1 MLALI
6 VVLSLVTGGLSSIL
20 CPTKVDPAKTV
31 HLPHPTSCSKFLTC
45 VGNHPVEQD
54 CPAGLHWNVENSFC
68 DYPRASG
75 CSRGENSDQLDNR
88 PFNSTAVANSICLPQ
103 SSRCPLNSNP
113 SQDVIFL
120 KHRDCRKFYAC
131 VSTQQVELSCPPELY
146 WNARACVCDYE
157 VEAECEGMNRLM
169 EDVPEETD
177 EKPEDAEVQE
187 PEQEPAQ
194 EQDQEPESEPAE
206 EPEES
211 ADDVSEVRVRRAA
224 DGSSSSGNSGSSSS
238 GSDTSGSSGSSGS
251 GSSGSGSSGSSGSSS
266 SGSGSSGS
274 TSQSGA
280 DIRAV
285 SSIAMLAFTAAMSVL

>member
-6 VVLSLVTGGLSSIL
+6 VVLSLVAGGLSSVL
-20 CPTKVDPAKTV
+20 CPTKVDPAKTI

-75 CSRGENSDQLDNR
+75 CSRGEDSDQLDNR

-169 EDVPEETD
+169 EDVPEEVD
-177 EKPEDAEVQE
+177 GKPEDAEAQV

-206 EPEES
+206 ENEQS
-211 ADDVSEVRVRRAA
+211 ADFASEVRVRRAA
-224 DGSSSSGNSGSSSS
+224 DASSSSSN
-238 GSDTSGSSGSSGS
+238 GSDTS
-251 GSSGSGSSGSSGSSS
+251 GSSGSGSSGSSGT

>member
-6 VVLSLVTGGLSSIL
+6 VVLSLVTGGLSSVL

-75 CSRGENSDQLDNR
+75 CSRGEDSDQLDNR

-146 WNARACVCDYE
+146 WNSRACVCDYE

-169 EDVPEETD
+169 EDVPEEVD
-177 EKPEDAEVQE
+177 GKQEDQE
-187 PEQEPAQ
+187 PKQDPAQ

-238 GSDTSGSSGSSGS
+238 GSDTSGSSGS

>member
-6 VVLSLVTGGLSSIL
+6 VVLSLVTGGLSSVL

-31 HLPHPTSCSKFLTC
+31 HLPHPISCSKFLTC

-75 CSRGENSDQLDNR
+75 CSRGEDSDQLDNR

-131 VSTQQVELSCPPELY
+131 VSTQQVELSCPPQLY

-157 VEAECEGMNRLM
+157 VEAECEGMIREQVN
-169 EDVPEETD
+169 DIPEEAD
-177 EKPEDAEVQE
+177 EKPDDAEVQE
-187 PEQEPAQ
+187 PKQEPAQ
-194 EQDQEPESEPAE
+194 EPDQEPESEPAE

-224 DGSSSSGNSGSSSS
+224 DGSSSSGSSSN
-238 GSDTSGSSGSSGS
+238 GSDTS

>member
-1 MLALI
+1 MLTLI
-6 VVLSLVTGGLSSIL
+6 VVLSLVTGSLSSVL

-54 CPAGLHWNVENSFC
+54 CPAGLHWNVGNSFC

-75 CSRGENSDQLDNR
+75 CSRGEDSDQLDNR
-88 PFNSTAVANSICLPQ
+88 PYNSTAVANSICLPQ

-169 EDVPEETD
+169 EDVPEEVD
-177 EKPEDAEVQE
+177 GKPEDAEAQV

-206 EPEES
+206 ENEQS
-211 ADDVSEVRVRRAA
+211 ADFASEVRVRRAA
-224 DGSSSSGNSGSSSS
+224 DASSSSSN
-238 GSDTSGSSGSSGS
+238 GSDTS
-251 GSSGSGSSGSSGSSS
+251 GSSGSGSSGSSGT

>member
-6 VVLSLVTGGLSSIL
+6 VVLSLVTGGLSSVL

-45 VGNHPVEQD
+45 VGSHPVEQD
-54 CPAGLHWNVENSFC
+54 CPAGLHWSVENSFC

-75 CSRGENSDQLDNR
+75 CSRGEDSDQLDKR
-88 PFNSTAVANSICLPQ
+88 PYNSTAVANSICLPQ

-169 EDVPEETD
+169 EDVPEEAE
-177 EKPEDAEVQE
+177 EKPEDAENQE

-194 EQDQEPESEPAE
+194 EQDQEPESEPAK

-224 DGSSSSGNSGSSSS
+224 DGSSSSGSSSN
-238 GSDTSGSSGSSGS
+238 GSDTS

-266 SGSGSSGS
+266 SGSGSSG
-274 TSQSGA
+274 TTTQSGA
-280 DIRAV
+280 DIHTV
-285 SSIAMLAFTAAMSVL
+285 SSIVMLAFTAAMSVL

>member
-6 VVLSLVTGGLSSIL
+6 VVLSLVTGGLSSVL

-75 CSRGENSDQLDNR
+75 CSRGEDSDQLDSR

-157 VEAECEGMNRLM
+157 VESECEGMNRLM
-169 EDVPEETD
+169 EDVPEEVD
-177 EKPEDAEVQE
+177 GKPEDAEAQV

-206 EPEES
+206 ENEQS
-211 ADDVSEVRVRRAA
+211 ADFASEVRVRRAA
-224 DGSSSSGNSGSSSS
+224 DASSSSSN
-238 GSDTSGSSGSSGS
+238 GSDT
-251 GSSGSGSSGSSGSSS
+251 SGSSGSSGSSS